1 MNAALQA
8 VRPEHVEGQSTP
20 TYLID
25 NHANLIIEQGE
36 TRMVLDADAALELI
50 VFLDR
55 TGHLARAKSAAAG
68 VRT

>member
-1 MNAALQA
+1 MNTATQAKPLQ
-8 VRPEHVEGQSTP
+8 P

-25 NHANLIIEQGE
+25 NRANLIIEQGE

-55 TGHLARAKSAAAG
+55 TGHLARAKSLVKGASQ
-68 VRT
+68 